1 MLIVLAK
8 FLFFCFISG
17 GKPILAKFQG
27 STDLNQVRHHIEF
40 NTDEIKAVRGR
51 LTVFTMARTC
61 IKVLDHNFPHS
72 AQLSKLL
79 IEVLTTEGFLQ
90 GHFISWT
97 KYVKQHFNPHSLI
110 VIPVKNET
118 WSYSDSNLL
127 HVCFTETPI
136 PECTAT
142 SVGNCQL
149 KVAKT
154 GS

>member
-97 KYVKQHFNPHSLI
+97 EYVKLHFNPHSLI

-118 WSYSDSNLL
+118 WTTLIQIYCMYVS
-127 HVCFTETPI
+127 ETPI